1 MDPDP
6 TPQTRRG
13 AAAVEAAIE
22 EFELRTRLDEPD
34 GSVERSGDYD
44 LSWAYERIDA
54 ARRAADADVI
64 TSDEALAWLATE
76 VGRELPD
83 DQAVDELMAI
93 PDDMD
98 DR

>member
-1 MDPDP
+1 ME
-6 TPQTRRG
+6 QRVRSEKRRG

-34 GSVERSGDYD
+34 GSGSEPGDYD
-44 LSWAYERIDA
+44 LGWALGRIEA

-64 TSDEALAWLATE
+64 TPDEALTWLAAE

-83 DQAVDELMAI
+83 EDVEEEHE
-93 PDDMD
+93 
-98 DR
+98 R

>member
-1 MDPDP
+1 MDPVT
-6 TPQTRRG
+6 TPRTRRG

-34 GSVERSGDYD
+34 ASVARSGDYD
-44 LSWAYERIDA
+44 LGWAYDRIDA

-64 TSDEALAWLATE
+64 TSDEALAWLAAE

-83 DQAVDELMAI
+83 DEPVEDLMGVADDEDTL
-93 PDDMD
+93 
-98 DR
+98 